1 VSLAKPGWFIG
12 LESLSAGE
20 LLAELGLSSSG
31 NGRLL
36 REQLETTKSLE
47 A

>member
-1 VSLAKPGWFIG
+1 MSLAKPGWFTG
-12 LESLSAGE
+12 LESLSAAE
-20 LLAELGLSSSG
+20 LLAELGLSSPG
-31 NGRLL
+31 NGRVL